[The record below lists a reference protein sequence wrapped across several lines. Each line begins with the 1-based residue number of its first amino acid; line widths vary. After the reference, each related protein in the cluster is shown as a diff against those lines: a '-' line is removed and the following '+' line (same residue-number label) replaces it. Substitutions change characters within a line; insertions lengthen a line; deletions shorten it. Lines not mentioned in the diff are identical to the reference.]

1 MKAGERGMVQPAP
14 MTVAAT
20 DRPVPRDA
28 RVRAQR
34 CFDHS
39 PFPIP
44 HSRTPGFSLIELLVA
59 LAVFAALAAA
69 AYGGLGAIARTR
81 GVLAVQQDRFAAIAR
96 TVASLERDLRQAVAR
111 PVIGNEG
118 AMQPAL
124 VGSAGA
130 IELSRLGYANPLAE
144 SRSNVERVVYTDER
158 GTVRRGRY
166 LVLDRAP
173 NSLPLQRD
181 LLARAGEL
189 RFRYYG
195 CDGAW
200 RDAWP
205 PREPLACQAD
215 AQAQGQLPRA
225 VEFRFAPEGLGEIRR
240 IVELPSPWPARA
252 VAAPGDGDAPPP
264 GRGGREQAASRGGA

>member
-1 MKAGERGMVQPAP
+1 M
-14 MTVAAT
+14 
-20 DRPVPRDA
+20 
-28 RVRAQR
+28 VRAGSPAAGR
-34 CFDHS
+34 PRLALGARGPASRRPGHS

-44 HSRTPGFSLIELLVA
+44 HSRATGFSLIELLVA

-69 AYGGLGAIARTR
+69 AYGGLAAIARTR
-81 GVLAVQQDRFAAIAR
+81 GALAAQQDRFAAIGR

-111 PVIGNEG
+111 PVIGNDD
-118 AMQPAL
+118 APQPAL
-124 VGSAGA
+124 VGSSGA

-166 LVLDRAP
+166 AVLDRAP

-189 RFRYYG
+189 HFRYYG

-215 AQAQGQLPRA
+215 ASAQGQMPRA
-225 VEFRFAPEGLGEIRR
+225 IEFRFAPEGLGEIRR
-240 IVELPSPWPARA
+240 IVELPSPIPARA
-252 VAAPGDGDAPPP
+252 VAAPGDDDGDAPPP
-264 GRGGREQAASRGGA
+264 GHGGRERPARGGAP